1 VLVHGASGGVGTA
14 AIQVA
19 TAFGGRVIAVVSGEG
34 RRAVA
39 AAAGAAEVVLADG
52 FGARARELTGGAGVD
67 IVLDPVGGERRV
79 VESLRALAPLGRL
92 LVAGFAGGEIASVKL
107 NRLLLGNTDVRGIA
121 WGPYARLQPGF
132 PRQQWAELLPLIESG
147 ALTPVIGG
155 VYPLAE
161 AGLALEDLAQ
171 RRLTGKAVLALRE
184 STSPGGLPD

>member
-1 VLVHGASGGVGTA
+1 MHGASGGVGTA